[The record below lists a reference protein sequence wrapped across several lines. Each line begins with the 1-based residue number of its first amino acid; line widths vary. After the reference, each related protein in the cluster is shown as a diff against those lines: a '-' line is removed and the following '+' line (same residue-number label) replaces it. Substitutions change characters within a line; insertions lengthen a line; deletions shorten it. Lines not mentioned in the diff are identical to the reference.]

1 MAVFMALMLVT
12 VSQVYT
18 YLQTHQVV
26 YMKYVQLFVCQPY
39 LNNTVYFKKKER
51 EGEWSHAKFIWN
63 LG

>member
-51 EGEWSHAKFIWN
+51 EGE
-63 LG
+63 